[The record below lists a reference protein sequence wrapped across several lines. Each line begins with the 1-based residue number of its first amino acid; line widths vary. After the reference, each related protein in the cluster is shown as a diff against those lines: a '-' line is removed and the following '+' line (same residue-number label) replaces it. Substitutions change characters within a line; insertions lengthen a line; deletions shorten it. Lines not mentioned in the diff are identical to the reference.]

1 MTRSHVYASASKC
14 APKAVRRMAVNGP
27 TELSSRLPGRAV
39 EPERSAVERLLF
51 LSVHPIWRLP
61 TRVTALPFVIPS
73 EAEGSAVSLSLA
85 KAGCPICPDF
95 LRRLVASIHFMRL
108 SLLKGAHADL
118 SSTAWQEIG
127 VKPCFGLEWD
137 TTALDAFFVIRRRRL
152 ARERE
157 TTCPWQI
164 TGEIDTA
171 KLPWMQ
177 GPEGRPPKRQPSPEG
192 LGINPKTI

>member
-1 MTRSHVYASASKC
+1 MRPKSGQTNGCEWSH
-14 APKAVRRMAVNGP
+14 
-27 TELSSRLPGRAV
+27 
-39 EPERSAVERLLF
+39 
-51 LSVHPIWRLP
+51 
-61 TRVTALPFVIPS
+61 RVVIPPARACRGTGAKRS
-73 EAEGSAVSLSLA
+73 GATAVSFCPSDMAAPNKSHRPPLCHPEAEGSAVSLSLA

-171 KLPWMQ
+171 KLPWMR